1 MWGALIDKSNP
12 LARSQ
17 SKVMAYLKANCAEAR
32 VLPYFVPAGGFMVT
46 PLYDVSAETIEEI
59 GDRLNA
65 AVRDTIKDLSD
76 NTEL

>member
-1 MWGALIDKSNP
+1 
-12 LARSQ
+12 
-17 SKVMAYLKANCAEAR
+17 MAYLKANCAEAR
-32 VLPYFVPAGGFMVT
+32 VLPYFVPSGGFMVT
-46 PLYDVSAETIEEI
+46 PLYDVSGETIEEM